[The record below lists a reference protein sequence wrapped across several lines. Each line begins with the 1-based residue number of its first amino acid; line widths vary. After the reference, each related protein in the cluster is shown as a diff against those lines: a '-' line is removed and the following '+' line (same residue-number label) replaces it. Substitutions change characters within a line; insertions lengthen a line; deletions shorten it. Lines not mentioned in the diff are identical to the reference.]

1 MQEAKQKP
9 NGKPLLYTFLS
20 GAYERWSR
28 EGACN
33 YRVHPSAIQI
43 QIISEQTSKL
53 GNHSSNQAS

>member
-9 NGKPLLYTFLS
+9 NEKPLLYTFLS

-43 QIISEQTSKL
+43 QIISERTSK
-53 GNHSSNQAS
+53 